1 MLADFVGVSVEYLVK
16 GFTELWVLCF
26 HSGFRVSRS
35 ERMTSEDALLKDSVC
50 VDLFRK
56 FVKASDYP
64 IEGWRLAVKH
74 SVCNH
79 LLVVDPKSLEKR
91 RRWNQTQAPRQ
102 AGVVVRVR
110 CAKENVL
117 VLDDILEKL
126 KIWDG
131 DFPDVVV
138 SEHCEVMPMA

>member
-16 GFTELWVLCF
+16 GFTELLVVCF

-91 RRWNQTQAPRQ
+91 RRWNQT
-102 AGVVVRVR
+102 
-110 CAKENVL
+110 
-117 VLDDILEKL
+117 
-126 KIWDG
+126 
-131 DFPDVVV
+131 
-138 SEHCEVMPMA
+138 